1 MGLLKSPEY
10 YAEKHKDLYMKMA
23 KDIAS
28 SSKAV
33 RAKVGSVVYL
43 NNHTLSIGFNG
54 QPSGWDTEVCEHNP
68 LGLEGFNVTCSTVI
82 HAERNAIDK
91 VTDKELLKGAI
102 LFVNKAPCA
111 GCSKL
116 IIESGIRKVYY
127 TDINNILEEWMICLK
142 KYGVSVTNLKQENL

>member
-1 MGLLKSPEY
+1 MGLLKSPTY

-23 KDIAS
+23 KEVAS

-33 RAKVGSVVYL
+33 RAKVGAVLYL

-54 QPSGWDTEVCEHNP
+54 QPSGWDTEICEHNP
-68 LGLEGFNVTCSTVI
+68 LGLEGFSVTQSSVI
-82 HAERNAIDK
+82 HAECNAIGK

-127 TDINNILEEWMICLK
+127 TDINNIPEEGMLALLK
-142 KYGVSVTNLKQENL
+142 CKVSVSRLK